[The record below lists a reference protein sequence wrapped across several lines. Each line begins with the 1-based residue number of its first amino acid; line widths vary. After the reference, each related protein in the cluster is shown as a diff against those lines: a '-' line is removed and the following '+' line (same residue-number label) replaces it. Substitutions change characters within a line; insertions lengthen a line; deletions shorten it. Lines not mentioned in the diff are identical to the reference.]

1 MLNLDET
8 LYLTDS
14 YTKQKDF
21 YLKSFL
27 YSFGVLMF
35 VDILRNQVSE
45 VNLLQL
51 IPGFYLIL
59 LFFSFLFLVINS
71 DFISG
76 FSKDLDNKKEF
87 GTKTL
92 NKIDL
97 FVLNRFSFFF
107 LSIILL
113 FVLNSVIPLSLD
125 SFNSYGEKTLENIW
139 SFDEVLSLEIILLII
154 LITLSQVPILIVT
167 YVSTEKDSQILPEY
181 WKSLSLV
188 IFLVSG
194 FLTPTIDGYT
204 QLSFSFSAISLYF
217 ILINLIQKRVN
228 VRFNGLNGI
237 IF

>member
-1 MLNLDET
+1 
-8 LYLTDS
+8 
-14 YTKQKDF
+14 
-21 YLKSFL
+21 
-27 YSFGVLMF
+27 
-35 VDILRNQVSE
+35 
-45 VNLLQL
+45 
-51 IPGFYLIL
+51 
-59 LFFSFLFLVINS
+59 VITS
-71 DFISG
+71 DFIFG
-76 FSKDLDNKKEF
+76 FLKDLDNKKEF

-139 SFDEVLSLEIILLII
+139 SFDEVLSLEIILLLI
-154 LITLSQVPILIVT
+154 LVTLSQVPILIVT

-228 VRFNGLNGI
+228 LRFNGLNGI

>member
-8 LYLTDS
+8 LYLTDL

-27 YSFGVLMF
+27 YSFGVLIF
-35 VDILRNQVSE
+35 VDILRSQVSE

-107 LSIILL
+107 LSLILL